1 MAKCCRAKALGSGLS
16 AAPRL
21 QIRFDATVSPNTVIK
36 FMTDGVLL
44 KAIAGDFLLKDYSAI
59 LLDEAHERNLNTDIL
74 IGLLSRIV
82 PLRDELAREGKITDS
97 KGQPLRVR
105 ASAHD
110 GRPPR

>member
-1 MAKCCRAKALGSGLS
+1 
-16 AAPRL
+16 
-21 QIRFDATVSPNTVIK
+21 
-36 FMTDGVLL
+36 MTDGVLL

-82 PLRDELAREGKITDS
+82 PLRDELTREGKITDS

-105 ASAHD
+105 SCQHTLASDVLENTVTNGWPAVIACTGHIFAV
-110 GRPPR
+110 RISH